1 MLDSMQSKKG
11 NNKTVL
17 KAGEVSQPV
26 RGLQEYMSMDP
37 STLIFLGSQA
47 VSNAHG
53 TPVLLEGA
61 DKSKELI
68 LSGYQPNF

>member
-1 MLDSMQSKKG
+1 MQSKKG

-26 RGLQEYMSMDP
+26 RGLEDYTSMDP
-37 STLIFLGSQA
+37 STLILLKSQA
-47 VSNAHG
+47 VSNVHG
-53 TPVLLEGA
+53 TPVLLEGG
-61 DKSKELI
+61 DRSKELI